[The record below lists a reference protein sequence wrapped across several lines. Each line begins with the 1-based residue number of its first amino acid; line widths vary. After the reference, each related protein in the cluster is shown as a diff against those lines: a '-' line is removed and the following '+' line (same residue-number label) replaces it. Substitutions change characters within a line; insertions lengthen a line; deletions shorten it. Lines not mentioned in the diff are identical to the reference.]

1 MTVDDAL
8 SLLAE
13 EQPAAW
19 SQLQDGSWQMVF
31 VDGRL
36 SEPLPDH
43 VVEAL
48 RVTAIEAITEG
59 R

>member
-8 SLLAE
+8 SLLAD

-19 SQLQDGSWQMVF
+19 SQQQDGTWQMVF

-36 SEPLPDH
+36 SDPLPDH

-48 RVTAIEAITEG
+48 RITRVVMG